1 MRKKPMNF
9 RLILALDGL
18 ALLAI
23 IGAVQV
29 VRWACSLMAVA
40 LACWGGWDI
49 AEAAHAAPWI
59 IIASTAGLT
68 MSLYG
73 MHEDNKRYKR
83 SCYGKIVR
91 NHARNPEYPQD
102 EEKGA

>member
-1 MRKKPMNF
+1 MKRKMNL

-29 VRWACSLMAVA
+29 CRWACSLMAVA
-40 LACWGGWDI
+40 LAGWGGWDI
-49 AEAAHAAPWI
+49 TEAAQAAPWI
-59 IIASTAGLT
+59 LFALVAGLG

-73 MHEDNKRYKR
+73 MHKDNEYY
-83 SCYGKIVR
+83 SQQSYGRIER